1 MQWSFRKEW
10 MVMEREEQ
18 DSIFASFSGKPDE
31 LISLLQA
38 IQKRD
43 GYLSQE
49 LLRQAAYFLKVS
61 ENTVYG
67 VASFYSQFRFHP
79 PGQNLV
85 RVCMGTA
92 CHVQGGK
99 QLSEE
104 IEKILSIGS
113 GETTPDGQFEFQEV
127 ACLGCCAQASVV
139 EMNGR
144 IYGKM
149 TPTLLREVMKD
160 TYGIS

>member
-1 MQWSFRKEW
+1 
-10 MVMEREEQ
+10 MEREEQ